1 MVGVITGDI
10 IESKKNSPEL
20 WLSELKSEL
29 EKIGT
34 NPGDWEIYRGD
45 SFQLQHP
52 NPEEMLSVAITLKAT
67 MRKIGQD
74 VRMAVGIGEVTFR
87 AANILESNG
96 SAFIHSGEKFELLK
110 KEKQNLAVRSPWPE
124 FDREINLLLRL
135 GLKIMDKWTAN
146 DAEIIK
152 NALAN
157 PGMSQEQLGA
167 MIGIRQN
174 AVSGRLKRACYDE
187 IIALNERYKEQLKVR
202 L

>member
-1 MVGVITGDI
+1 MVGVITGDVI
-10 IESKKNSPEL
+10 QSKKNSPEL

-29 EKIGT
+29 ERVGA

-52 NPEEMLSVAITLKAT
+52 TPEEILTVAISLKAT
-67 MRKIGQD
+67 MRKIGHD
-74 VRMAVGIGEVTFR
+74 VRMAVGIGDVTFG

-110 KEKQNLAVRSPWPE
+110 KEKQNLAVRSPWAD
-124 FDREINLLLRL
+124 FDKEINLLLRL
-135 GLKIMDKWTAN
+135 GLTIMDKWTAN

-152 NALAN
+152 IALQN
-157 PGMSQEQLGA
+157 PSMSQEQLGTLV
-167 MIGIRQN
+167 GIKQN
-174 AVSGRLKRACYDE
+174 AVSGRLKRACFDE
-187 IIALNERYKEQLKVR
+187 IVALNERLKEQLRVR